1 MRKTKKDIV
10 NLIFLLGIILVVFIV
25 GFSMHAQNNN
35 DVVKQNY
42 SACSLYWSRGG
53 YVDGNH
59 PWPNDCSEVLD
70 DLILP
75 EVFD

>member
-1 MRKTKKDIV
+1 MRKSKKEVV
-10 NLIFLLGIILVVFIV
+10 NLIFIFGIILVIFIV

-53 YVDGNH
+53 LVEGDH
-59 PWPNDCSEVLD
+59 PWPRDCTEVLD
-70 DLILP
+70 GLILP
-75 EVFD
+75 QVFD